1 MEYYLCDSDYEP
13 INVNDEYMEYLFEQ
27 LIVTLFAAFFTTVKV
42 VTEALYEYA
51 GRPELWKDIFEEQI
65 MIYNKTNANLT
76 IDDIHKMAKLDS
88 LLKEILRHSFP
99 VVLKTT
105 MNNESYTFNTGAKIP
120 KGIFIYRNVIIN
132 VLFLFKKLSKQ
143 LRRSCSC
150 CLCCRF
156 TL

>member
-120 KGIFIYRNVIIN
+120 KGRVVVVYAADSHFNSRVYNDPEIFQPNRY
-132 VLFLFKKLSKQ
+132 LTFKY
-143 LRRSCSC
+143 
-150 CLCCRF
+150 
-156 TL
+156 